1 MPNMLVTGGAGFI
14 GSHVAERLIE
24 QFPEAGV
31 TIFDKMTYS
40 ADQENLAGILK
51 RGQRRLVVGDVCDFD
66 MCSRLT
72 RGIDWVVHL
81 AAESHVDNAFGNSL
95 QFTRSN
101 ILGTHTLLEACRL
114 NAVPLVI
121 HVSTDEVYGEI
132 REGAFD
138 EENILNPTN
147 PYSASKAGAEMIVN
161 SYRYSFKLPIIT
173 VRANNI
179 FGIRQYPEKII
190 PKFCVQALAGRMLT
204 VHGNG
209 ENRRHYLAVED
220 FADALVLL
228 LRKGQVGEIYNVGSD
243 EEYSN
248 LEVAEM
254 ICGYF
259 GKNVRNSIEFV
270 ADRAFNDIRYAT
282 DSSKIG
288 SLGWRPHRFLKDH
301 IGEIAEWYRANLHRY
316 IDLFKA
322 WSEQRSEIAV

>member
-24 QFPEAGV
+24 EFPEAGV

-66 MCSRLT
+66 MCNRLT

-101 ILGTHTLLEACRL
+101 VLGTHTLLEACRL

-147 PYSASKAGAEMIVN
+147 PYSASKASAEMIVN

-220 FADALVLL
+220 FADALVVL
-228 LRKGQVGEIYNVGSD
+228 LRKGKVGEIYNVGSD
-243 EEYSN
+243 EEISIAD
-248 LEVAEM
+248 LAER
-254 ICGYF
+254 
-259 GKNVRNSIEFV
+259 VR
-270 ADRAFNDIRYAT
+270 T
-282 DSSKIG
+282 LTG
-288 SLGWRPHRFLKDH
+288 S
-301 IGEIAEWYRANLHRY
+301 A
-316 IDLFKA
+316 
-322 WSEQRSEIAV
+322 SEIMRVSYEQAYEEGFEDMMRRVPDTTKIRDAFGWTPTRTLDDILGDVIAAFRPGSVSREA